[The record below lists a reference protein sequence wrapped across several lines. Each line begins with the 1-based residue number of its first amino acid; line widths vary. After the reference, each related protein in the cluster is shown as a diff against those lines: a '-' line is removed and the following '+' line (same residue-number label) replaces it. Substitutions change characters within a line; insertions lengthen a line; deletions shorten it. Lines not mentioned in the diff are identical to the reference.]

1 MKNLLKN
8 PYLLF
13 NIDVVGAK
21 SGKNLTKIEKA
32 INYVV
37 NLLALF
43 LSAFVF
49 CVLITF
55 VISLSYYY
63 SEFIIIGWF
72 VLLIVIVLT
81 KKW

>member
-21 SGKNLTKIEKA
+21 SGKNLTKTEKA

-55 VISLSYYY
+55 VISLSYHY

-72 VLLIVIVLT
+72 ILLIVRVLT